1 MAASGRRG
9 APVRR
14 SESAGGPGGPG
25 LVACGGA
32 LPPKRT
38 GPWQPEERVVEVVAQ
53 RPDQRGLVGPAGG
66 DQRRRGQAGKEDP
79 NFQQPADSA
88 GQTSGLHP
96 RRECF
101 SSLVMVFNFK
111 PTTPREH
118 GSASGRE
125 GERRREGGREG
136 GMEGWREGERNECN
150 GEMEA
155 DDHGSS
161 ESVPRGR
168 RGETDEAVR
177 IPTSI
182 RWQDI
187 YSYLDNGP
195 HRHQTQAQ
203 PLVVQVLPPN
213 TDHEIRTCVHFGLLA
228 PVRVF

>member
-1 MAASGRRG
+1 MPTPRL
-9 APVRR
+9 APVL
-14 SESAGGPGGPG
+14 ADNG
-25 LVACGGA
+25 LVKHPRQ
-32 LPPKRT
+32 LRLSPLRRELLRPPAA
-38 GPWQPEERVVEVVAQ
+38 PQESYE
-53 RPDQRGLVGPAGG
+53 
-66 DQRRRGQAGKEDP
+66 QRRRGQAGKEDP